1 MVKSG
6 SGWLLYKAA
15 GVSLPLYAWLA
26 YLVPRFESF
35 QLISGYSVLFGLFM
49 VMWFYA
55 RTAKQVRW
63 LLVFAILLR
72 MVLLFAFPGL
82 SDDIYRFVWDGRLFN
97 QNIHP
102 FSHIPSYYMDP
113 GSPDVPG
120 ITSSLYYL
128 LNSPNYF
135 TIYPPVAQFFFSV
148 ATAIFPASVHGSA
161 IVIRAFIILA
171 ECGSIWLITRI
182 LFHYKLP
189 AKNALLYALNP
200 LIILELTG
208 NLHFEAFMIF
218 FLLAGTYF
226 FITGKSRMAALS
238 LAFAIAS
245 KLLPLMLMPLFIRW
259 LHWKKLLI
267 FYALIAA
274 FTLVL
279 FLPFLH
285 QDLFNGMTASLSL
298 YFQRFEFNASIYYLL
313 REIGFYTEGYNT
325 IHILGKYLALAAFLL
340 IMGYA
345 LLHNHKRIRL
355 PEAMLWVLLFYL
367 FLSTTVH
374 PWYISTVLVLSIFTR
389 FRFVILWSFL
399 IFMTYVGYSESGFEE
414 ILWLTTTEYVLVFVF
429 MLYEIYKHYI
439 KKGQTQNNEQ

>member
-1 MVKSG
+1 MIKSG
-6 SGWLLYKAA
+6 SGRILYAA
-15 GVSLPLYAWLA
+15 AAISLILYAWLA
-26 YLVPRFESF
+26 YLVPRYESF
-35 QLISGYSVLFGLFM
+35 RLISGYSVLFGSFLA
-49 VMWFYA
+49 MWYYA

-63 LLVFAILLR
+63 LLAFAILLR
-72 MVLLFAFPGL
+72 LVLLFAFPGL

-102 FSHIPSYYMDP
+102 FSHIPSYYMEP

-120 ITSSLYYL
+120 ITSSLYHL

-148 ATAIFPASVHGSA
+148 AAAIFPHSVHGSA
-161 IVIRAFIILA
+161 IIIRAFIILA

-189 AKNALLYALNP
+189 SKNALLYALNP

-218 FLLAGTYF
+218 FLLVAIYF
-226 FITGKSRMAALS
+226 FLTDKTRMAALS
-238 LAFAIAS
+238 FAFAIAS
-245 KLLPLMLMPLFIRW
+245 KLLPLMLLPLFVKR
-259 LHWKKLLI
+259 LPWKRLLI
-267 FYALIAA
+267 FYTLVAV
-274 FTLVL
+274 FTLAL

-285 QDLFNGMTASLSL
+285 KDLFNGMSSSLSL

-313 REIGFYTEGYNT
+313 REVGFYTEGYNT
-325 IHILGKYLALAAFLL
+325 IHILGKYLALATFLL
-340 IMGYA
+340 IVGYA
-345 LLHNHKRIRL
+345 WLHNHRQTRL
-355 PEAMLWVLLFYL
+355 PEAMLWVLVIYL
-367 FLSTTVH
+367 FFSTTVH

-389 FRFVILWSFL
+389 FQFVVLWSFL
-399 IFMTYVGYSESGFEE
+399 IFTTYIGYSETGFEE

-429 MLYEIYKHYI
+429 MFYELYNYYT
-439 KKGQTQNNEQ
+439 KKARPESRME